1 MAHLLSLIGKGN
13 LLSLS
18 KNKITENERNYKLQI
33 KKLNQIKDEDC
44 DKLEREKQSQLVILI
59 KNVDK
64 NENY

>member
-44 DKLEREKQSQLVILI
+44 DKLEREKQSQLVIFN
-59 KNVDK
+59 KNIDK
-64 NENY
+64 I

>member
-13 LLSLS
+13 LFNLS

-44 DKLEREKQSQLVILI
+44 DKLEREKQSQLVNLN
-59 KNVDK
+59 KKKDK
-64 NENY
+64 